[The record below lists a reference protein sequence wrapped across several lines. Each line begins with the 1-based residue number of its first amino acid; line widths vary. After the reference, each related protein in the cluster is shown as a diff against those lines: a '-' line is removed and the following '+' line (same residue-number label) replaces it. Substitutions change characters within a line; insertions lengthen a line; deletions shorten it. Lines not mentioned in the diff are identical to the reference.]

1 MMEPAVQSG
10 LTETVL
16 QSVWSVLKPVPSHRS
31 PALLRAHAR
40 NKGTGAAS
48 YLCQATEDR
57 EVWGLPKATAGD
69 SHWAVRHGWASGRR
83 RSRDREG
90 WALRADFF
98 LFSLRMAE

>member
-31 PALLRAHAR
+31 PALLRARAR
-40 NKGTGAAS
+40 NKGAGAAS

-57 EVWGLPKATAGD
+57 EVWVLTGQSDMAGPQAEGEAGIGRDGHSGQTSFSSLCAWPSKARPY
-69 SHWAVRHGWASGRR
+69 SHI
-83 RSRDREG
+83 
-90 WALRADFF
+90 
-98 LFSLRMAE
+98 